1 MLDLRS
7 WVYALHYITKLL
19 TLTVPGRR
27 VDDYVALAGE
37 NTMLLL
43 TLVHVLKEV
52 SGYQMTGDVPFES
65 QDGWGVHSIC
75 RLKLK
80 PYITR
85 DKEQSSRAT
94 APICCNWCF

>member
-52 SGYQMTGDVPFES
+52 SGYQMTGDVPLES
-65 QDGWGVHSIC
+65 PV
-75 RLKLK
+75 RKPFNLLLKLG
-80 PYITR
+80 I
-85 DKEQSSRAT
+85 SLA
-94 APICCNWCF
+94 